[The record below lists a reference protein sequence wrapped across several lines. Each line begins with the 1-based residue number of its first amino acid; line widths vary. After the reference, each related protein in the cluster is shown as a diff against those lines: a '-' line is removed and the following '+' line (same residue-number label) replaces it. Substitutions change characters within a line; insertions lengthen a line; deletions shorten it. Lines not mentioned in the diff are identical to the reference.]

1 MFGLGV
7 SSAGPIAAIT
17 VLLYNYNVLFAINSA
32 IHSYL
37 IVRYSEGDKVSMQ
50 VGAYYASNSVG
61 RLLGTILSGVMYTYI
76 GPSIVTGF
84 GVCVCASSGFTL
96 ISVIVDAWLK
106 EDQPGATWLKPLT
119 SCFQP
124 RTHGVDEE
132 EKAVELNASKAP
144 EATEPVENAVDKAET
159 SAIAISPS
167 A

>member
-1 MFGLGV
+1 
-7 SSAGPIAAIT
+7 
-17 VLLYNYNVLFAINSA
+17 VLFAINSA

-37 IVRYSEGDKVSMQ
+37 IVRYSEGDKVAMQ

-84 GVCVCASSGFTL
+84 GVCVCASVGFSM
-96 ISVIVDAWLK
+96 ISVVVDAWLR
-106 EDQPGATWLKPLT
+106 EDQPGATWFKPLM

-124 RTHGVDEE
+124 RIRGVGEE
-132 EKAVELNASKAP
+132 EKAVELNASNAP
-144 EATEPVENAVDKAET
+144 ESTEPAANAVDQAEE
-159 SAIAISPS
+159 SSEIALSPS